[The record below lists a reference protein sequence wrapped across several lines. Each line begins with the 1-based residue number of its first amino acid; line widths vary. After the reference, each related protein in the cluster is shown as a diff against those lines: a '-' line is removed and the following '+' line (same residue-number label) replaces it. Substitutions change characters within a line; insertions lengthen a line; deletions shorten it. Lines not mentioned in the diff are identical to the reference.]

1 MNTPLSD
8 KKTGNGPV
16 LTAGIWKRAVQLIAV
31 LAIQGAVLF
40 LSSGRLNW
48 TAAWAFLGV
57 YLLALAVNALLLLRK
72 DPELIA
78 ERAEVKEGAKPWDR
92 ILVLFITLIFPL
104 ITLVVSG
111 LDRRFGWSPQLNLA
125 VELTWLICILLGYG
139 LVTWAM
145 LSNTFFSGVVRIQK
159 ERGHTVASHGPYR
172 FVRHPGY
179 VGMLLFYLATPLFL
193 GSLWGLVPAGISAVL
208 MVVRTAL
215 EDRTLQAELDGYSDY
230 TRQVRYRL
238 LPGIW

>member
-1 MNTPLSD
+1 MEIQPANKKLD
-8 KKTGNGPV
+8 KNPV
-16 LTAGIWKRAVQLIAV
+16 LTAGVWKRIVQVIAV
-31 LAIQGAVLF
+31 LAIQGVVLF
-40 LSSGRLNW
+40 LASGRLNW
-48 TAAWAFLGV
+48 IAAWAYLGA
-57 YLLALAVNALLLLRK
+57 YLLALLVNALLLLRK

-78 ERAEVKEGAKPWDR
+78 ERAQVKEGAKSWDR
-92 ILVLFITLIFPL
+92 VLVPFITLVFPL
-104 ITLVVSG
+104 LTLVISG
-111 LDRRFGWSPQLNLA
+111 LDRRFSWTPQLNLA
-125 VELTWLICILLGYG
+125 VELTLLICILLGYG

-179 VGMLLFYLATPLFL
+179 VGMLLFYLATPVFL

-208 MVVRTAL
+208 MAVRTAL
-215 EDRTLQAELDGYSDY
+215 EDRTLQAELDGYREY
-230 TRQVRYRL
+230 ARRVHYRL